1 MQKTDKNLFF
11 QSDESGFVLV
21 ASLLILMILVVI
33 GFAATNTATI
43 EIQIAGN
50 EKVHKMAFYNGDS
63 GIFTAPKVI
72 SQAIEDDADPA
83 VAPDITLFGLP
94 GVPPAPPPT
103 YTPDYTVGSG
113 RFFGEIMGFVDDG
126 GIAGIDMQFALGG
139 FNVDVDIDHAG
150 TKPLPGGAGAEFAS
164 GSSGIGAGSTGGYE
178 IRYDLNSTGYGPANA
193 QSQILARYR
202 KIPGTAGGL

>member
-1 MQKTDKNLFF
+1 MQKTDKNFSF

-83 VAPDITLFGLP
+83 VAPDITIFG
-94 GVPPAPPPT
+94 ADET
-103 YTPDYTVGSG
+103 SYTPDYTVGSG
-113 RFFGEIMGFVDDG
+113 RFYREIMGFVEDG
-126 GIAGIDMQFALGG
+126 TAGDFDMQFVLGG

-150 TKPLPGGAGAEFAS
+150 TMPLPGGAGAEFAS

-178 IRYDLNSTGYGPANA
+178 IRYDLTSTGYGPVNA

>member
-1 MQKTDKNLFF
+1 MQKTDKNFSF

-43 EIQIAGN
+43 EIKIAGN

-72 SQAIEDDADPA
+72 SQSLEDDADPA
-83 VAPDITLFGLP
+83 VVPDITLFG
-94 GVPPAPPPT
+94 ADT
-103 YTPDYTVGSG
+103 TSYTPDYTIGAG
-113 RFFGEIMGFVDDG
+113 RFYREIMGFVEDG
-126 GIAGIDMQFALGG
+126 TAGDLDMQFVLGS

-178 IRYDLNSTGYGPANA
+178 IRYDLSSTGYGPVNA